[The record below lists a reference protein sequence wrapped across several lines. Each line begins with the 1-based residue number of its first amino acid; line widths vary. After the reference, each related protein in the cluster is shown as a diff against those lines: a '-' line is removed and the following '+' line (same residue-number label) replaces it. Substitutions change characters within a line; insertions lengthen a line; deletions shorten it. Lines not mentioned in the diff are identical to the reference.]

1 MAEGGDVRRSGR
13 SRARSLKAELN
24 RATEDKLSQAMAEL
38 PAEEEDESME
48 ESHEEDSGE
57 ASEGEEEEC
66 EAGDSGE
73 ECEGGDSGEECEGGD
88 SGEEC
93 EAGDSGEE
101 CEGGD
106 SGEECEAGAEVR
118 RTTRRSSAIVERQT
132 KEDKPAESRKR
143 KRSSEKSS
151 KTPSKTKKKT
161 SEDAVL
167 METNT
172 GGSHDPEPMS
182 PDFAEASCD
191 PEESSHGLPESG
203 CWEHYKQLCDT
214 LPGREEIIELLLTLF
229 GEVSCIT

>member
-38 PAEEEDESME
+38 PAEEEEEEEQSTE

-73 ECEGGDSGEECEGGD
+73 ECEGGDSGEECE
-88 SGEEC
+88 
-93 EAGDSGEE
+93 
-101 CEGGD
+101 
-106 SGEECEAGAEVR
+106 AGAEVR
-118 RTTRRSSAIVERQT
+118 RTTRRSTAIVERQT

-143 KRSSEKSS
+143 KRSSETSS
-151 KTPSKTKKKT
+151 KTPSRTKKKT
-161 SEDAVL
+161 SVDVVL

-182 PDFAEASCD
+182 PDLAEASCD